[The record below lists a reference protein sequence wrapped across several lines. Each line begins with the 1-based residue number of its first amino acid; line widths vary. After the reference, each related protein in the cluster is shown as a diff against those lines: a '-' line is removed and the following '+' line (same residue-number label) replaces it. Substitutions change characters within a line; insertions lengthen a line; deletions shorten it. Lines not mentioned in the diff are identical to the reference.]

1 MGGFNMRIV
10 IIGGVAGG
18 MSAATRLRRLNED
31 AEIIILEKG
40 PYVSFANC
48 GLPYYTGG
56 EIKNREALLVQTPQS
71 LHARFKLDVRPYSE
85 AIAINAEAKT
95 VTVRSGADTYDLTYD
110 KLVLSPGAK
119 AIIPPAEGLEEA
131 ENLFTLRNIPD
142 VDKITAY
149 IDQHKPKRAVV
160 IGAGFIGLEMAENLT
175 KRGIR
180 VILIEKAPQV
190 LPPLDEEMA
199 AFVELELIRQGV
211 RVITGTAAVAFR
223 DKGKTVVLDN
233 GESFA
238 SELTLM
244 SVGVAPDTGLAQ
256 AAGIAVGQRGGIIVN
271 QHYETNLKD
280 IYAVG
285 DAIIVKQTVTGED
298 ALIAL
303 ASPANRHG
311 RQAADV
317 ISGMD
322 RINTGSLGTA
332 IVRVFKLTAASTGLN
347 ERQLRQA
354 DKTYSC
360 VHVAGNSHAT
370 YYPGAQWML
379 IKLLFHPETGEIYG
393 AQAVG
398 GEGVD
403 KRIDVLATAIKAG
416 LKANELP
423 ELELAY
429 APPFG
434 SAKDP
439 VNMVGYAAL
448 NVMEGI
454 THTIQWYELREKMA
468 EGYQLIDVR
477 MAVERKS
484 GFIQDSINIPL
495 DDLRS
500 RLNELDPDRPYI
512 VSCQA
517 GLRSYIA
524 ERILRQHGF
533 TVLNL
538 DGAYGLYSVVRP
550 EDIDQ

>member
-1 MGGFNMRIV
+1 MKIV

-18 MSAATRLRRLNED
+18 MSAATRLRRLNE
-31 AEIIILEKG
+31 ATEIIVLEKG

-56 EIKNREALLVQTPQS
+56 EIKNREALVLQTPES
-71 LHARFKLDVRPYSE
+71 LHQRFKLDVRPYSE
-85 AIAINAEAKT
+85 AIAIDAAAKV
-95 VTVRSGADTYDLTYD
+95 VTVKSGESKYELSYD
-110 KLVLSPGAK
+110 KLILSPGAR

-131 ENLFTLRNIPD
+131 ENVFTLRNIPD

-149 IDQHKPKRAVV
+149 IGQRKPRQAVV
-160 IGAGFIGLEMAENLT
+160 IGAGFIGLEMAENLA

-180 VILIEKAPQV
+180 AIVVEKSPQV

-199 AFVELELIRQGV
+199 AFVELELAQQGV
-211 RVITGTAAVAFR
+211 RVLTGTAATAFR
-223 DKGKTVVLDN
+223 NKGQTVILDN
-233 GESFA
+233 GESL
-238 SELTLM
+238 SSDLTLM
-244 SVGVAPDTGLAQ
+244 SVGVVPDTGIAQ
-256 AAGIAVGQRGGIIVN
+256 AAGIAVGQRGGIIVDK
-271 QHYETNLKD
+271 HYETNIKD

-285 DAIIVKQTVTGED
+285 DAIIVKHTVSDQD

-311 RQAADV
+311 RQTADI
-317 ISGMD
+317 ISGIN
-322 RINTGSLGTA
+322 RVNTGSLGTA

-347 ERQLRQA
+347 ERQLRQTN
-354 DKTYSC
+354 KTYAC
-360 VHVAGNSHAT
+360 VHVSGNSHAT
-370 YYPGAQWML
+370 YYPGAQWLL

-416 LKANELP
+416 LKVNDLP

-439 VNMVGYAAL
+439 INMVGYTAL

-454 THTIQWYELREKMA
+454 THTIQWYELPEKLA
-468 EGYQLIDVR
+468 EGYELIDVR
-477 MAVERKS
+477 TAMERKI
-484 GFIQDSINIPL
+484 GFIKDSIHIPL

-500 RLNELDPDRPYI
+500 RINELDPNRSYI
-512 VSCQA
+512 VSCKIGQ
-517 GLRSYIA
+517 RSYIA

-533 TVLNL
+533 TVFNL
-538 DGAYGLYSVVRP
+538 DGAYDLYSVVRP
-550 EDIDQ
+550 QDLDQ